1 MNSFPFFLGLF
12 FLTLS
17 SQAQQVISWPLLAGV
32 EYVYSYKKDVN
43 QWANKAT
50 FSEELKQLD
59 GQRVQLKGYVLTL
72 DMHGDML
79 VLSEYPFSG
88 CFFCG
93 GAGQESV
100 VELQMKKKKRFK
112 NDDFRTIEG
121 TFRLNTTEFELSYVL
136 EDAKVVD

>member
-1 MNSFPFFLGLF
+1 M
-12 FLTLS
+12 
-17 SQAQQVISWPLLAGV
+17 ISWPLLAGV